1 MEKNLV
7 IYVLVQTQIKKMVK
21 CNLAAEEAK
30 VMMEQDWGCY
40 PLHDDACDLR
50 LEVMQEN
57 QTLHLEE
64 ETSEM
69 KEEEQNC

>member
-1 MEKNLV
+1 M
-7 IYVLVQTQIKKMVK
+7 
-21 CNLAAEEAK
+21 
-30 VMMEQDWGCY
+30 MMEQDWGCY